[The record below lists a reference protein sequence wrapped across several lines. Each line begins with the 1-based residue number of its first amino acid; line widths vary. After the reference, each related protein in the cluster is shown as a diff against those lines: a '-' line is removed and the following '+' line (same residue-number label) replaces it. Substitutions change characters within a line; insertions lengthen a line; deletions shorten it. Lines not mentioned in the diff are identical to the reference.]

1 MDLHESKAVVRLLK
15 KKTHRKQH
23 LKPLFFFLFCDL
35 NAKHYFHSRLYTIG
49 VVKSRH
55 AKKAFALRRSVPF
68 VVSVVLRLATLLSY
82 SSRFVVGVGP
92 RFISFFNGDDDD
104 FDERK
109 RDRGGTT
116 LKRNWI
122 MMMMMMMT
130 LKMPSSFCA

>member
-1 MDLHESKAVVRLLK
+1 MQNIIFILDSIQLVSSKVDTQKR
-15 KKTHRKQH
+15 
-23 LKPLFFFLFCDL
+23 
-35 NAKHYFHSRLYTIG
+35 
-49 VVKSRH
+49 
-55 AKKAFALRRSVPF
+55 FALRSVPF
-68 VVSVVLRLATLLSY
+68 VVSVVLRLATLLSH

-122 MMMMMMMT
+122 MMMMMMT
-130 LKMPSSFCA
+130 LMMPSSFCA

>member
-1 MDLHESKAVVRLLK
+1 MQNIIFILDSIQNWCRQKSTLRSKK
-15 KKTHRKQH
+15 SI
-23 LKPLFFFLFCDL
+23 FCSSSV
-35 NAKHYFHSRLYTIG
+35 FR
-49 VVKSRH
+49 
-55 AKKAFALRRSVPF
+55 AFRRF
-68 VVSVVLRLATLLSY
+68 CGTAGLATLVSHY

-92 RFISFFNGDDDD
+92 KRFISFFNGDDDD

-130 LKMPSSFCA
+130 MMTLMMPSSFCA

>member
-1 MDLHESKAVVRLLK
+1 MQNIIFILDS
-15 KKTHRKQH
+15 
-23 LKPLFFFLFCDL
+23 
-35 NAKHYFHSRLYTIG
+35 TIG

-55 AKKAFALRRSVPF
+55 AAKKAFALRRSVPF
-68 VVSVVLRLATLLSY
+68 VVSVVLRLATLLSH

-92 RFISFFNGDDDD
+92 KRFISFFNGDDDD

-122 MMMMMMMT
+122 I
-130 LKMPSSFCA
+130 